1 MERSFKNHLKS
12 SFAVSIAITIFAI
25 SLFSCDSSSSKQE
38 NVNVKADHA
47 FPAADADNGGLTLPE
62 NFGAIAVT
70 DSIGRA
76 RHIAINNQGDIF
88 VKMRTLADEKG
99 VLYLK
104 DSSGNGKLDLIS
116 GFGDFGG
123 TGIAIYK
130 DFLYCSSDS
139 AVYRYKMENGIVKP
153 NTLPDTIVT
162 GFIVQRTHASKP
174 IAFDGN
180 GNMYVTIGAPSN
192 ACQESPRTPGSKGH
206 DPCSQLDFQAGIWQ
220 FKAEKFNQTLK
231 DDGHRYATGIRNA
244 VAIDWNFKDNAL
256 YALQHG
262 RDQLSHLFPEYYT
275 QEQSAELPAEEFLK
289 IADGDD
295 FGWPYCYYDQ
305 FQEKKILAPEYGGD
319 GQKIERCEGITPPI
333 LAFPGHWA
341 PNDLLF
347 YTGDQFPEKYKNGAF
362 IAFHGSWNRA
372 PFPQQGY
379 FVAFVPFKDGKPEK
393 EWERFAEG
401 FTQVD
406 SVMSTNDAKFRPVGL
421 AEGPDGSLFISDSA
435 KGKIWR
441 VIYYGNKLALKD

>member
-1 MERSFKNHLKS
+1 MKKSPKNYFKNFLT
-12 SFAVSIAITIFAI
+12 FVVTFSIFSLCLI
-25 SLFSCDSSSSKQE
+25 SCNSNNSEQKDVEIDPKNKFPTADS
-38 NVNVKADHA
+38 
-47 FPAADADNGGLTLPE
+47 DNGGLVLPE
-62 NFGAIAVT
+62 NFGAIALT

-76 RHIAINNQGDIF
+76 RHIAVNDQGNIY
-88 VKMRTLADEKG
+88 VKMRRLADDKG
-99 VLYLK
+99 VLHLK
-104 DSSGNGKLDLIS
+104 DSTGNGKLDISS

-130 DFLYCSSDS
+130 NYLYCTSDS
-139 AVYRYKMENGIVKP
+139 AIYRFKMENGIVKP
-153 NTLPDTIVT
+153 NTSPDTIVK
-162 GFIVQRTHASKP
+162 GFIVQRAHASKP
-174 IAFDGN
+174 ITFDGN

-192 ACQESPRTPGSKGH
+192 ACQESPRSPGSKGF
-206 DPCSQLDFQAGIWQ
+206 DPCSQLDLQAGIWQ
-220 FKAEKFNQTLK
+220 FKAEKLNQTLQE
-231 DDGHRYATGIRNA
+231 DGHRYATGIRNA
-244 VAIDWNFKDNAL
+244 VAIDWNFNDNSL

-305 FQEKKILAPEYGGD
+305 FQEKKVLAPEYGGD
-319 GQKIERCEGITPPI
+319 GKKVERCEGITLPI

-347 YTGDQFPEKYKNGAF
+347 YKGDQFPEKYKNGAF

-379 FVAFVPFKDGKPEK
+379 FVAFVSFKDGKPQK
-393 EWERFAEG
+393 DWERFAEG

-421 AEGPDGSLFISDSA
+421 AEGSDGSLYISDSA

-441 VIYYGNKLALKD
+441 VIYYGEKLALKD